1 VTNLTRIP
9 RVNLLIGISIVI
21 LIAMLFK
28 NGVIAASSDDE
39 QSFGQFVGFTV
50 FGIALSA
57 VLLLYAVPR
66 LPPEHRQTAV
76 LGFGI
81 GAIVFLVAVWSTLPF
96 ALGIAAIAAAAPDD
110 DSAHGDDPAPV
121 TAGVLL
127 GALAIVAAFILCLV
141 G

>member
-1 VTNLTRIP
+1 MTSLTRIP

-28 NGVIAASSDDE
+28 NGVVAASADDE
-39 QSFGQFVGFTV
+39 QSVGAFIGFSV
-50 FGIALSA
+50 FGIAVSA

-66 LPPEHRQTAV
+66 LPSEHRRTAV

-81 GAIVFLVAVWSTLPF
+81 AAIVLLVALFSTLPF
-96 ALGIAAIAAAAPDD
+96 ALGIAAIAAGAPDD
-110 DSAHGDDPAPV
+110 DSAHGDEPAPV

-127 GALAIVAAFILCLV
+127 GALAIVAAFVLCII

>member
-1 VTNLTRIP
+1 VTSLTRIP

-21 LIAMLFK
+21 VIAMIFA
-28 NGVIAASSDDE
+28 NGIIGASEDDDR
-39 QSFGQFVGFTV
+39 SVGGFIGFSV

-66 LPPEHRQTAV
+66 LPADMRRTAV

-81 GAIVFLVAVWSTLPF
+81 AAIVLCLVFWSTLPF
-96 ALGIAAIAAAAPDD
+96 ALGVAAIAAAGPGD
-110 DSAHGDDPAPV
+110 DSPHGTKPAPT

>member
-1 VTNLTRIP
+1 MTSLTRQP
-9 RVNLLIGISIVI
+9 RTNLLIGISIIIV
-21 LIAMLFK
+21 IAMLFA

-39 QSFGQFVGFTV
+39 QSFGQFIGFSV

-66 LPPEHRQTAV
+66 LPPDVRQTAV

-81 GAIVFLVAVWSTLPF
+81 AAIVFCLVFWSTLPF
-96 ALGIAAIAAAAPDD
+96 ALGIAAIAAAAPGD
-110 DSAHGDDPAPV
+110 DSPHGNKPAPT
-121 TAGVLL
+121 TAGTLL
-127 GALAIVAAFILCLV
+127 GIIAIVGAFILCLV

>member
-1 VTNLTRIP
+1 VTTLTRIP

-21 LIAMLFK
+21 LIAMLFA

-50 FGIALSA
+50 FGIAVSA

-66 LPPEHRQTAV
+66 LPSEHRRTAV

-81 GAIVFLVAVWSTLPF
+81 GAIVLLVVFWSTLPF
-96 ALGIAAIAAAAPDD
+96 ALGIAAIAAGSPGD
-110 DSAHGDDPAPV
+110 DSAQGDDPAPV

-127 GALAIVAAFILCLV
+127 GALAIVAAFILCVV